1 MNLLKRWA
9 GLLAV
14 AAGCT
19 VSASAAPLLSESF
32 NDITTLPANG
42 WVFVN
47 NSSPPGST
55 SWFQGEPTIFAAA
68 AGPASSYIAAN
79 LNNAAFGGAVS
90 NWLLTPE
97 LSLFNGE
104 SLNFALRLLGEGFLD
119 TVEVYLSTGGA
130 STSLGGFNLLGTFA
144 SAADTGW
151 VDHAITIGGLT
162 APASGRFAFRYVVDD
177 TSLHGDYIG
186 IDTFSVNAIAIPIPG
201 TLALIAL
208 GLCAV
213 AGMSR
218 VRRPAGWLALSGL
231 ALAATTAQAAADDG
245 VMTFPHVNVVT
256 QQAAPQQAPA
266 ADARALKAYKDPVTG
281 KLGNPGPD
289 QAAELDKA
297 IRASAAAPRA
307 RSTRPATIHPA
318 HGGVGVMLDDAHT
331 QYSTVH
337 KNPAAQGEQK

>member
-1 MNLLKRWA
+1 MDLIKRWA

-55 SWFQGEPTIFAAA
+55 SWFQGDPAIFAAA
-68 AGPASSYIAAN
+68 AGPANAYIAAN
-79 LNNAAFGGAVS
+79 FNNAAFGGAVS

-97 LSLFNGE
+97 LTLFNGE

-119 TVEVYLSTGGA
+119 TVQVYLSTGGA
-130 STSLGGFNLLGTFA
+130 STNLAGFNLLSSID
-144 SAADTGW
+144 SATDSGW
-151 VDHAITIGGLT
+151 VDHAITVGGLT

-177 TSLHGDYIG
+177 TSIHGDYIG
-186 IDTFSVNAIAIPIPG
+186 IDSVSVNATAIPVPG
-201 TLALIAL
+201 MVALIAL
-208 GLCAV
+208 GLCGLVGALR
-213 AGMSR
+213 A
-218 VRRPAGWLALSGL
+218 RRPVERLAACGL
-231 ALAATTAQAAADDG
+231 ALAATSVQAAPENG
-245 VMTFPHVNVVT
+245 LMTFPHVNVAT
-256 QQAAPQQAPA
+256 QQAAPQQAA
-266 ADARALKAYKDPVTG
+266 AAAGGLKAYKDPATG
-281 KLGNPGPD
+281 KLGSPSPD

-297 IRASAAAPRA
+297 IRASAAGPRA
-307 RSTRPATIHPA
+307 RSARPATIHPPQ
-318 HGGVGVMLDDAHT
+318 GGVGVVLDDAHT
-331 QYSTVH
+331 QYSVAH